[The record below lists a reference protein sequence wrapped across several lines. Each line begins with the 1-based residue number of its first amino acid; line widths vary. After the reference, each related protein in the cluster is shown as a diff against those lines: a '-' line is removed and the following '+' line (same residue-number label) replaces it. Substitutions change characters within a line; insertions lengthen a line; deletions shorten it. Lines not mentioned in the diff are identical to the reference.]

1 MKVDLHIHSMYSDS
15 SRSPEEI
22 VALAK
27 KRNVGLISICDQS
40 EIRADLHPC
49 SAK

>member
-22 VALAK
+22 VALAQ
-27 KRNVGLISICDQS
+27 RNENVWVRRD
-40 EIRADLHPC
+40 
-49 SAK
+49 